1 MCVQVCVCVCKY
13 VCVCAFKYTC
23 LCHGGFKLKSSSVY
37 ICYSEGRTIPH
48 EDGERDISISLET
61 IFTFATGADH
71 EPPLGFENQPDIKF
85 DVRKER
91 FLPYAST
98 CGPTLYLPITLT
110 DPDFFREKM
119 DYAIT
124 GAHGFGNP

>member
-1 MCVQVCVCVCKY
+1 VVGIRR
-13 VCVCAFKYTC
+13 
-23 LCHGGFKLKSSSVY
+23 HGKDLMFFLY
-37 ICYSEGRTIPH
+37 YLEGRMIPH
-48 EDGERDISISLET
+48 EGDEKDIAITLET
-61 IFTFATGADH
+61 VFTFATGADH

-85 DVRKER
+85 DMRKER

-98 CGPTLYLPITLT
+98 CGPTLYLPIVLT
-110 DPDFFREKM
+110 DPDLFKEKM